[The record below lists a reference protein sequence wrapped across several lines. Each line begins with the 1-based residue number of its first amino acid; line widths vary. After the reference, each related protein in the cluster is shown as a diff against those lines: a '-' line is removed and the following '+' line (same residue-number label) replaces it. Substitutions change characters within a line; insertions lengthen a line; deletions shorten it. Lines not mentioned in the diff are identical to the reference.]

1 MLFSLCFS
9 EIEVFLVNIF
19 ISDPN
24 PHLSAIALDDR
35 RRNKM
40 IVESCQMLST
50 SLILSG
56 ASSNDLPT
64 NSKGLPYRKSHELH
78 PCTRWVN
85 NSSSNYLWLAEHTRA
100 LLNAYKQHMGRSHAC
115 VKALEKLLRNSFI
128 IQIDIGLTPFVNC
141 ATHHKHIKD
150 VHEAYQL
157 ELIKKWN
164 EHKEGYPP
172 KWNGHSTF
180 PGFSNSKV

>member
-56 ASSNDLPT
+56 AGSDDLPT
-64 NSKGLPYRKSHELH
+64 NKRGQPYKQSHPSH
-78 PCTRWVN
+78 PCTKWVN
-85 NSSSNYLWLAEHTRA
+85 SSKSNYLWLAEHTKS
-100 LLNAYKQHMGRSHAC
+100 LLDAYSQQMKRHHTC
-115 VKALEKLLRNSFI
+115 EKVLEILLRNASI
-128 IQIDIGLTPFVNC
+128 IKIDIGLTPFVNC

-157 ELIKKWN
+157 ELMKKWN

-180 PGFSNSKV
+180 PGFTNTKV